1 MCDHSL
7 LLGNPAKVSPGSRM
21 SPHQQALFLKLIDCF
36 FSPFFKDTFLYM
48 DLHLYCTE
56 KNMSYLYIESWKNI
70 HPRLTMV
77 LWKLCIIYIVCLNVY
92 FSDFSNLSIRDMNY
106 TNFIGNLKNTRN
118 ICTFCGFDCL
128 LLHNQPQQNLMT

>member
-1 MCDHSL
+1 
-7 LLGNPAKVSPGSRM
+7 
-21 SPHQQALFLKLIDCF
+21 
-36 FSPFFKDTFLYM
+36 M

-106 TNFIGNLKNTRN
+106 TNFIGNLKKHKKYMH
-118 ICTFCGFDCL
+118 ILWF
-128 LLHNQPQQNLMT
+128 